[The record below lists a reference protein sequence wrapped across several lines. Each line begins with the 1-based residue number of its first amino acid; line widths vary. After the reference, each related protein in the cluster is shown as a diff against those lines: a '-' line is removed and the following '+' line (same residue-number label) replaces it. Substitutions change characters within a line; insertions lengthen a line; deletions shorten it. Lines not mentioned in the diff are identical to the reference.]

1 MRRMRA
7 GWSVLT
13 LIPFLNGAA
22 FSEIQDLP
30 NPDDELTPR
39 VEFDTKVLEF
49 DFPGL
54 EIGSAE
60 YDEGPTGCT
69 VFHFPDGATAAVDVR
84 GGAPGTKDTDTLRL
98 GYERPFVSAITLAG
112 GSDYGLEAAAGVAAE
127 LLAQRE
133 YSGFWDDIAVV
144 PAAIIFDLQT
154 RRFNAVY
161 PDKELGRAALR
172 AAREGRFYQGARGA
186 GRFAMQGSYYGD
198 RLYSGQGGAFRQL
211 GPTKVAVFTVVN
223 AVGTVVNRD
232 GQVVRCQ
239 GPNSEEC
246 GSVKELLARRLESL
260 EAKAE
265 GQSAGLTRNTTITLV
280 VTNQKLSY
288 WALKRLA
295 MQVHTSMARAIQ
307 PFHTQ
312 TDGDTL
318 FAASTSAIDNEKLSE
333 RDLAVLASETAWDAV
348 LYSVPELDV
357 VSQRAYVEID
367 PAAASRV
374 TGDYRFG
381 AGAELTVEA
390 SERRVFI
397 TGTGTRTIYGFEPGQ
412 RVEIF
417 PVSEFEFRR
426 KSSNSPRLEFDLGPS
441 GAVLIIN
448 PGHWPVR
455 GMRR

>member
-1 MRRMRA
+1 
-7 GWSVLT
+7 
-13 LIPFLNGAA
+13 
-22 FSEIQDLP
+22 
-30 NPDDELTPR
+30 
-39 VEFDTKVLEF
+39 
-49 DFPGL
+49 
-54 EIGSAE
+54 
-60 YDEGPTGCT
+60 
-69 VFHFPDGATAAVDVR
+69 
-84 GGAPGTKDTDTLRL
+84 
-98 GYERPFVSAITLAG
+98 
-112 GSDYGLEAAAGVAAE
+112 
-127 LLAQRE
+127 
-133 YSGFWDDIAVV
+133 
-144 PAAIIFDLQT
+144 
-154 RRFNAVY
+154 
-161 PDKELGRAALR
+161 
-172 AAREGRFYQGARGA
+172 
-186 GRFAMQGSYYGD
+186 
-198 RLYSGQGGAFRQL
+198 
-211 GPTKVAVFTVVN
+211 VFTVVN

-239 GPNSEEC
+239 GSNSEEC
-246 GSVKELLARRLESL
+246 GAVKELLARRLESL

-265 GQSAGLTRNTTITLV
+265 GQSSGLTRNTTITLV

-318 FAASTSAIDNEKLSE
+318 FAASTNAIGNEKLSE

-348 LYSVPELDV
+348 LNSVPELD
-357 VSQRAYVEID
+357 SASERPYVEID

-374 TGDYRFG
+374 TGQYRFG
-381 AGAELTVEA
+381 AGAELAVEA
-390 SERRVFI
+390 SERRVFV

-426 KSSNSPRLEFDLGPS
+426 KSPNSPRLKFDLDPS

-455 GMRR
+455 GVRR